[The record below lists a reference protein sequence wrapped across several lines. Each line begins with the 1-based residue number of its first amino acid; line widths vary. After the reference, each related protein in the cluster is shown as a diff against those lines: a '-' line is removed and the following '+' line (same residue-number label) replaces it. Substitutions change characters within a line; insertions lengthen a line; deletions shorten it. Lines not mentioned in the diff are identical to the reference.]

1 MTYPE
6 KGENK
11 MEIKAQTIWAA
22 VIIGILCFAIG
33 GAVFYNFASGEEID
47 NENYF
52 DADYLAD
59 NFVAT
64 ELVPTPANGS
74 VTING
79 ILYTI
84 PVEVEEETVMLTELD
99 EHLAV
104 REAAVALFLE
114 EWKDE
119 FEFKD
124 VDGDYGDANETYDYE
139 EVVEDLG
146 LDIALEDYP
155 NVEKSYDLLDD
166 VTADEVDI
174 KDNEWETEFTV
185 EIEIDGTDYEYTVTG
200 VVEDGVADDLEL
212 AQV

>member
-1 MTYPE
+1 
-6 KGENK
+6 

-22 VIIGILCFAIG
+22 IIVGLITFAIG
-33 GAVFYNFASGEEID
+33 GAIFYGVASGETID

-52 DADYLAD
+52 DADYLAE

-64 ELVPTPANGS
+64 ELVPTATDGM
-74 VTING
+74 VTIDG

-84 PVEVEEETVMLTELD
+84 PTEVEDEPVTLTELD
-99 EHLAV
+99 EQLTV
-104 REAAVALFLE
+104 REAAVALFLD
-114 EWKDE
+114 EWKAE
-119 FEFKD
+119 FEFEDKN
-124 VDGDYGDANETYDYE
+124 GDYGDANETYDYE

-155 NVEKSYDLLDD
+155 NVEKKYDLLDD

-185 EIEIDGTDYEYTVTG
+185 EIEIDGTDYEYTITG
-200 VVEDGVADDLEL
+200 VVEEGEADDLEL